1 MEDPEILLK
10 PDGVVDELRIV
21 EDELIINGLLFID
34 MDGSEDGDLGDVDR
48 LWVDK
53 LRLVVGFKNEENR
66 GDFSF
71 LSFDSFGRS
80 LRGCLD
86 KEDIRRLA
94 AAIGPIDRQSVK
106 ELVLL

>member
-1 MEDPEILLK
+1 
-10 PDGVVDELRIV
+10 
-21 EDELIINGLLFID
+21 
-34 MDGSEDGDLGDVDR
+34 
-48 LWVDK
+48 
-53 LRLVVGFKNEENR
+53 LVVGFKNEENR

-71 LSFDSFGRS
+71 LSLDSFGRL